1 MTLHSRVDSAQ
12 AIISIV
18 CFPCGSQCM
27 RFYGFNVSPE
37 MKPAIGLTKKKFY
50 WILDLMRS
58 LCKAST
64 DGRMCDAE
72 SFTGV
77 KLELRWVRS
86 VSFSA
91 IDPEVSAS

>member
-1 MTLHSRVDSAQ
+1 MTLRSRVDSAQ

-18 CFPCGSQCM
+18 CFPCGSQRM
-27 RFYGFNVSPE
+27 RFYDFNVSPE
-37 MKPAIGLTKKKFY
+37 MKPAANRIEKKIY

-86 VSFSA
+86 VNFSA